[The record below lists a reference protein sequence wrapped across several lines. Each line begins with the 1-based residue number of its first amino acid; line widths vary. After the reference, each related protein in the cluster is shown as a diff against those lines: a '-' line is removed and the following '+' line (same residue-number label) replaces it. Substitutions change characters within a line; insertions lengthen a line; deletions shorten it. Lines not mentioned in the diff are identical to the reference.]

1 MIFEKYETVKFVELT
16 DSEEPPKT
24 ERDSNG
30 FGSSDVQV
38 SLKKCY
44 IIKLWFATISVKNL
58 KRNFLK
64 SSLKKN

>member
-30 FGSSDVQV
+30 FGSSDV
-38 SLKKCY
+38 
-44 IIKLWFATISVKNL
+44 
-58 KRNFLK
+58 
-64 SSLKKN
+64 